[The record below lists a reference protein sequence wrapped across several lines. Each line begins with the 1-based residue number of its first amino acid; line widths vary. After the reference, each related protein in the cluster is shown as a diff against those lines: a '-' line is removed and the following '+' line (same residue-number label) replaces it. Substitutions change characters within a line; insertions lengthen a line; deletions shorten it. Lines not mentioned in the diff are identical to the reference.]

1 MPTMGIMASR
11 SRGIPLPK
19 IERQPC
25 AYSRQSHT
33 FFSDSI
39 SGSLPNPT
47 SLFSVFLMEIILSE
61 ICLLKL
67 VGIPHRDEL
76 WATVKNEN
84 MTFNCARKKKGP
96 FSRHMF
102 SLFVVLLR
110 FRRTVTEFSEGLCRQ
125 PAGPDV
131 S

>member
-1 MPTMGIMASR
+1 MPTVGIMASR

-19 IERQPC
+19 TERQPC

-39 SGSLPNPT
+39 PGSSPSPT

-84 MTFNCARKKKGP
+84 MTFNCARKKKKKSP

-102 SLFVVLLR
+102 CLFVVLLQ
-110 FRRTVTEFSEGLCRQ
+110 FRRTMTEFSEGLCQQ
-125 PAGPDV
+125 PA
-131 S
+131 